1 MGFIFVGEGL
11 ASRLEKAARGSER
24 RDGFEPYSRAVQERN
39 APLVLRTDA
48 RLCRATAGATV
59 VRLADKRA
67 CRLGFARLSA
77 PLGAGFKALLCFEKQ
92 KWIPEMGIRI

>member
-1 MGFIFVGEGL
+1 MVL
-11 ASRLEKAARGSER
+11 NLT
-24 RDGFEPYSRAVQERN
+24 PYAVQVRK

-59 VRLADKRA
+59 ARLADKRA

-92 KWIPEMGIRI
+92 KWIPEMGIHFCLANNPNFDTILF